1 MSQNLNFDYFKK
13 SYKKYC
19 SMVASTLKLNIE
31 KSLNTK
37 KYTPD
42 EFQFLLAKHT
52 EQVRLLLD

>member
-1 MSQNLNFDYFKK
+1 MAQNLNFDYFEK

-52 EQVRLLLD
+52 EQVQ